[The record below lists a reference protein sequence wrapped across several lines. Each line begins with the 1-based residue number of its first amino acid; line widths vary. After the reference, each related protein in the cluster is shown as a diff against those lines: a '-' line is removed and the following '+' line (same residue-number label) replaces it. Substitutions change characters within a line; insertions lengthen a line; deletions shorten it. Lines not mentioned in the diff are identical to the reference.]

1 MAGERLAQG
10 LKELADER
18 VDHRF
23 KALPP
28 DAEGRTVA
36 ELAAERRNLFRDGF
50 TTLSSPS
57 PPSRSPTTW
66 P

>member
-10 LKELADER
+10 LKGLADER

-28 DAEGRTVA
+28 DAEGLTVG
-36 ELAAERRNLFRDGF
+36 ELAAERRNLFDGGF
-50 TTLSSPS
+50 TTPSSPS
-57 PPSRSPTTW
+57 PPSRSSTTS